1 MDEKYEFII
10 QIQFANNSNNHY
22 FMASNVWFTLLH
34 PDAKPPVYSTLYSAA
49 MDFYCIQG
57 YIVPARSRAKIRTG
71 VSVMW
76 QDPSLYLQL
85 QSRSGLFAKHGLSVV
100 GGVIDYDYCQEIHV
114 LMQNHTDED
123 VHIEK
128 GDRVAQG
135 IFQPRSLN
143 LQCYVQYPNE
153 EYTLYL
159 PYAGAQQRVGG
170 LGSTGK

>member
-1 MDEKYEFII
+1 MT
-10 QIQFANNSNNHY
+10 
-22 FMASNVWFTLLH
+22 SNVWFTMLH
-34 PDAKPPVYSTLYSAA
+34 SDAKPPVYSTLYSAA
-49 MDFYCIQG
+49 MDFYSLES
-57 YIVPARSRAKIRTG
+57 YIVPARYRAKVRTG

-85 QSRSGLFAKHGLSVV
+85 QSRSGLFAKSGISVV

-114 LMQNHTDED
+114 LLQNHTDED
-123 VHIEK
+123 VVIEK

-143 LQCYVQYPNE
+143 LQYFVQHANQ
-153 EYTLYL
+153 EYELYL
-159 PYAGAQQRVGG
+159 PFAAAQQRCGG